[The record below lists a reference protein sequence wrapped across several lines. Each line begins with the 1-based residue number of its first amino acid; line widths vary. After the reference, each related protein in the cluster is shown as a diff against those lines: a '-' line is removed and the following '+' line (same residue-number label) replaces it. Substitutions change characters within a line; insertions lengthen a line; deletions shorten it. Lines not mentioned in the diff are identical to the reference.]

1 MSVPPEAQTF
11 LIRFNLINE
20 QCLAIG
26 VVHDVEHHMI
36 TTEPIVLEIRF
47 DTQLR
52 CITSMF
58 SEQIVLTNQGF
69 TAFPIL
75 VWREREREGN
85 RDKKIEVGFLF
96 CHLFTSYPISGHCG
110 RVSATSLSPA

>member
-1 MSVPPEAQTF
+1 MSVPQDKQTF
-11 LIRFNLINE
+11 LINFNLINKR
-20 QCLAIG
+20 CLAIR
-26 VVHDVEHHMI
+26 VVREAKHHMI

-75 VWREREREGN
+75 VWRERERERERETETG
-85 RDKKIEVGFLF
+85 K
-96 CHLFTSYPISGHCG
+96 
-110 RVSATSLSPA
+110 